1 MEPCTAKRLG
11 EKGNHLLSM
20 EKLENSGIV
29 FVLWRDLML
38 EFAGAPRSREKDPL
52 REKFVRRYQSLM
64 WEAGISTGS
73 FYLLAGF
80 PLGYQ
85 DWSRLLGWRNGDGG
99 QGEVVKLLMWW
110 IPTRIPNPYNL
121 DHQEPRGF
129 PVFHNYCRLVEK
141 SSQSSLFYRQEVLG
155 FLGVFL

>member
-85 DWSRLLGWRNGDGG
+85 GWSRLLGWRNGDGG
-99 QGEVVKLLMWW
+99 QGEVAAPDVVD
-110 IPTRIPNPYNL
+110 PNP
-121 DHQEPRGF
+121 DP
-129 PVFHNYCRLVEK
+129 K
-141 SSQSSLFYRQEVLG
+141 SIQP
-155 FLGVFL
+155 